1 MNRQEAFDTV
11 AAHLL
16 NQGVKSMGILNGEM
30 ECKYRGR
37 GGLKCAIGVL
47 IKDECYSRD
56 IEGKGLYATEVMD
69 ALRNSG
75 IDVQVFDCRFLEE
88 LQWIHDLRP
97 PKEWARALERFAV
110 DESLN
115 ADVVNSNIAAGRATR
130 YGEWT

>member
-1 MNRQEAFDTV
+1 MNRQEVFDTV

-16 NQGVKSMGILNGEM
+16 KQGAKSMGIFNGEM
-30 ECKYRGR
+30 DCKYRGR

-56 IEGKGLYATEVMD
+56 IEGKAPYATEVMD

-75 IDVQVFDCRFLEE
+75 IDVQAFDRRFLEDDRRFLKE
-88 LQWIHDLRP
+88 LQHIHDLRP

-110 DESLN
+110 DEGLN
-115 ADVVNSNIAAGRATR
+115 ADVVNNNIA
-130 YGEWT
+130 EK

>member
-1 MNRQEAFDTV
+1 MNRQEVFDTV

-16 NQGVKSMGILNGEM
+16 KQGAKSRGILNGEM
-30 ECKYRGR
+30 ECKYRGH
-37 GGLKCAIGVL
+37 GGLKCAIGIL

-56 IEGKGLYATEVMD
+56 LEGKTPCGIAVMD

-75 IDVQVFDCRFLEE
+75 IDVQAFDRRFLEE

-115 ADVVNSNIAAGRATR
+115 ADVVNSNIA
-130 YGEWT
+130 EK